1 MMAVAMDTDQF
12 PYLPSGPDQVNQMI
26 KEHGNLFT
34 DSLCSVCNAVLISES
49 QKLAHY
55 QSKKHG
61 NKVRRYLSI
70 QSENEPETKKFKSL
84 SSVSHDTNNGES
96 DPMKACKMCKMTF
109 TSPVMAQSHYQ
120 GKIHAKNLK
129 LKSVDPHTL
138 AQQAAPAPSKKKAA
152 AAAAVVLPAAVN
164 QMIKEHGNLFTD
176 SLCSVCNAVL
186 ISESQKLAHYQS
198 KKHGNKVRRYLSIQ
212 SENEPETK
220 KFKSLSSVSHDTN
233 NGESDPMKACKMC
246 KMTFTSPV
254 MAQSHYQGKIHA
266 KNLKLKSVDPHT
278 LAQQAAPA
286 PSKKKAAAAAAVVEV
301 AAAAT
306 GNGGHGG
313 DKDPDRF
320 CSICQASFNNA
331 QMAQQHYSGKKHK
344 KHLAKQDLM
353 KLYGKPATPAASTAK
368 GLPCT
373 LCNIE
378 LNSVDQYQ
386 SHISGAKHKNQM
398 KKSGLTPSDSQQAS
412 APQNERR
419 DRDEQSAGN
428 DEDDDDD
435 DEQPGNG
442 SYQGGLPSQL
452 LASGEDQDFVTEDN
466 LFETEDNFFGI
477 GGDIFSAADDQ
488 YDEDS

>member
-1 MMAVAMDTDQF
+1 MAPKSPQNKTNKKSQAPAKFRSSSSFPLRCQASFCARALARTGVKVLLEPRAQVMMAVAMDTDQF

-84 SSVSHDTNNGES
+84 SSHDTNNGES

-129 LKSVDPHTL
+129 LKSVDPHT
-138 AQQAAPAPSKKKAA
+138 S
-152 AAAAVVLPAAVN
+152 
-164 QMIKEHGNLFTD
+164 
-176 SLCSVCNAVL
+176 
-186 ISESQKLAHYQS
+186 
-198 KKHGNKVRRYLSIQ
+198 
-212 SENEPETK
+212 
-220 KFKSLSSVSHDTN
+220 
-233 NGESDPMKACKMC
+233 
-246 KMTFTSPV
+246 
-254 MAQSHYQGKIHA
+254 
-266 KNLKLKSVDPHT
+266 
-278 LAQQAAPA
+278 
-286 PSKKKAAAAAAVVEV
+286 AAAVVEV

-353 KLYGKPATPAASTAK
+353 KLYGKPATPASTAK

-386 SHISGAKHKNQM
+386 SHISGAKHKNQYVHPPIQ
-398 KKSGLTPSDSQQAS
+398 SGPSVALSGAGGGGGGGMTK
-412 APQNERR
+412 P
-419 DRDEQSAGN
+419 SAGGIVDVAQWN
-428 DEDDDDD
+428 AFQIAMSFWVCVPQAPSKEV
-435 DEQPGNG
+435 G
-442 SYQGGLPSQL
+442 SGRWGP
-452 LASGEDQDFVTEDN
+452 AV
-466 LFETEDNFFGI
+466 
-477 GGDIFSAADDQ
+477 
-488 YDEDS
+488 